1 MRADAAHPLT
11 PLLVALGVLLAV
23 SVAGQM
29 VGSVNNSAELSYFSA
44 FAFAAGVLKAAW
56 QVNRPW
62 WSVKLTGDI
71 GPVPRDTQPR
81 LATINAAL
89 LSLGFVWGAA
99 SMFGVYL
106 GTPLKWQ
113 HGWQYG
119 TILALA
125 AVGTYA
131 VYRNL
136 AGLWDAEMLNRLTWS
151 TLILCWTVGGA
162 LFWLAGTGKL
172 LSRKPDW
179 AANIIFVTGGLI
191 ICGVCSM
198 WLRSAR
204 LVRARTESGETLH
217 P

>member
-1 MRADAAHPLT
+1 MRADSGNPLT
-11 PLLVALGVLLAV
+11 PLLLALGVLLAV

-29 VGSVNNSAELSYFSA
+29 VGAVNNSAELSYFSA
-44 FAFAAGVLKAAW
+44 LAFAAGVLKAAW
-56 QVNRPW
+56 QLNRPW

-71 GPVPRDTQPR
+71 GPVPPDTQPR
-81 LATINAAL
+81 LATNNATL
-89 LSLGFVWGAA
+89 LSLGFAWAAA
-99 SMFGVYL
+99 SMSGVYF

-119 TILALA
+119 TILVLA
-125 AVGTYA
+125 AAGTYA
-131 VYRNL
+131 VSRNF
-136 AGLWDAEMLNRLTWS
+136 AMSWSIDVLNRLTWS
-151 TLILCWTVGGA
+151 SLILCWTVGGA

-204 LVRARTESGETLH
+204 LVRARTENAENQH
-217 P
+217 R